1 MNDSI
6 LEKILSLA
14 ATRTDAAEVYYVSS
28 QDTPIEFENNRLK
41 SLQTKAVQGVALRV
55 ICNGRGGFARS
66 TDL

>member
-6 LEKILSLA
+6 LQQILDLA
-14 ATRTDAAEVYYVSS
+14 AQRTDAAEVYFVSS

-55 ICNGRGGFARS
+55 IREGRLGFASS
-66 TDL
+66 T